1 MARERWFYAQ
11 GNQRRGPVPFNQL
24 VESVLGQA
32 EPRTALVWRKG
43 FAEWTRAE
51 DVPELER
58 RLAPFLAKK
67 AAEEAAK
74 RGPVAPPVEVQP
86 KHPVRVEE
94 VKPGSPALVYGGI
107 AGGVAVLGLLAWLFW
122 PRAEPPAPAPTAL
135 PLGGTSPDN
144 SPAVV
149 IPAPRATPLPSE
161 TKSPPPVTR
170 PTPAPTPTP
179 TPAAAAAA
187 LSDREGDLPMAEMKR
202 LRGVATWSGDTL
214 RLTVYNGTAWRVTEL
229 YVKISR
235 FKDDDFVEDPRP
247 VVLVPPGVS
256 VDAGVADLLSR
267 VAPDRKRPG
276 LNPADTG
283 PFEGK
288 AGQQPENFRWEI
300 EAARGYAPR

>member
-11 GNQRRGPVPFNQL
+11 GNQRRGPVLFNQL
-24 VESVLGQA
+24 VESVLGQP

-43 FAEWTRAE
+43 FADWTRAE
-51 DVPELER
+51 DVPEVER
-58 RLAPFLAKK
+58 RIAPFLARK

-74 RGPVAPPVEVQP
+74 RGPAPAPVEPVVAR
-86 KHPVRVEE
+86 PVRVEE

-135 PLGGTSPDN
+135 PLGGTTTDN

-149 IPAPRATPLPSE
+149 IPARPRETPAPVAAATPA
-161 TKSPPPVTR
+161 VR
-170 PTPAPTPTP
+170 PTPAPTPVP
-179 TPAAAAAA
+179 TPAGAAAA
-187 LSDREGDLPMAEMKR
+187 LSDRESDLPTAYLKR
-202 LRGVATWSGDTL
+202 LRGVATWAGDTL
-214 RLTVYNGTAWRVTEL
+214 KLTVYNGTSWRVTEL

-267 VAPDRKRPG
+267 VAPDRKKPG